1 MVSYLVLSGA
11 YPIGNVTELSR
22 PDRLNKS
29 GIILYYGLWFE
40 SSYSVFSLF
49 SLTRSPMTGLVF
61 S

>member
-11 YPIGNVTELSR
+11 YPIGNVNELSR

-29 GIILYYGLWFE
+29 GIIWFE

-49 SLTRSPMTGLVF
+49 SLTKSPMRL
-61 S
+61 